1 MNKYGCSLC
10 GKATMNKVISLLI
23 LMIMLCMLVACG
35 SKEAASP
42 SEADAAP
49 LASQSSAT
57 DEKKSE
63 GTSENSVTAE
73 QATADTPS
81 PAKATVTLD
90 YASDELLAQKD
101 EYDKYDDTD
110 SEYRVNAVFTTNIA
124 VNGFKYVSL
133 KYDDSSSAN
142 GDITFQVE
150 KALYT
155 QNKLTPEKALVI
167 TMLLD
172 GAIPNRGISY
182 IDGNGT
188 ARYFTISMSGQ
199 DDSLMLT
206 EFTPTA

>member
-1 MNKYGCSLC
+1 MKKTIALC
-10 GKATMNKVISLLI
+10 TLIAMLL
-23 LMIMLCMLVACG
+23 LLTACG
-35 SKEAASP
+35 AERIAGSSG
-42 SEADAAP
+42 ADVAP
-49 LASQSSAT
+49 LTPQSSAT

-142 GDITFQVE
+142 GDITFRVE

-188 ARYFTISMSGQ
+188 ARYFTISMSGL

-206 EFTPTA
+206 EFYPVN